1 MPADIDVKNQI
12 DGVQGDG
19 SPRPWAWVRCRA
31 RTVLGNLARNL
42 PFTREVN
49 GKPVASTP
57 SALDHLICTSEQTS
71 WRYIASDNRVYDL
84 KDACLIA
91 IELLLDS
98 VPAEKLAEYRQKA
111 GVLRPWPKD
120 YVGAPD
126 FER

>member
-19 SPRPWAWVRCRA
+19 SPRPWAWVRVRA
-31 RTVLGNLARNL
+31 RTVLGNLKNK
-42 PFTREVN
+42 PFSRDVN

-57 SALDHLICTSEQTS
+57 SALDHIIGASEQTS
-71 WRYIASDNRVYDL
+71 WRYIASDGRVYDL

-98 VPAEKLAEYRQKA
+98 VPAEKLAEYRNKA
-111 GVLRPWPKD
+111 SQLRPWPAG
-120 YVGAPD
+120 YAGRPD
-126 FER
+126 FE

>member
-1 MPADIDVKNQI
+1 MPADIDVKEQI
-12 DGVQGDG
+12 DGVLNGT
-19 SPRPWAWVRCRA
+19 PRPWAWVRVRA
-31 RTVLGNLARNL
+31 RTVLGNLKAE
-42 PFTREVN
+42 PFSRIIN
-49 GKPVASTP
+49 GKPVASTT
-57 SALDHLICTSEQTS
+57 SALDHIIGASEQTS
-71 WRYIASDNRVYDL
+71 WRYVASDNKVYDL

-111 GVLRPWPKD
+111 SVLRAWPND